1 MTDLTSWQ
9 ARVAYLEFIIKQ
21 ARPYVEEVEDTNA
34 DNLLDM
40 MDFYNAEMLKIL
52 EKAEKGDG

>member
-1 MTDLTSWQ
+1 MTDLTNWRV
-9 ARVAYLEFIIKQ
+9 RVAYLEFIIRQ

-40 MDFYNAEMLKIL
+40 MDFYNAEMMKIL
-52 EKAEKGDG
+52 EQTEKGDG